1 MNKKLGWLII
11 RQHAPLLVG
20 ILILFMTLGAWSGWE
35 MNQHWQMLDQN
46 HDMVTSRL
54 DYDSQRHQYQDADGL
69 KAQSKQRYFTQ
80 YLQVYQDNRRG
91 LLANSQV
98 GSHLESNGF
107 VWTISLLIGIAL
119 VAVPRHRYWNEW
131 LQGLGFRRTQIFSRT
146 FLIYSLTTSIATIL
160 AKLMILSVLV
170 NNIPGT
176 YFSQFN
182 WWIWSSNLISTVLV
196 ALILM
201 TISVLVMLVTP
212 NIVIALIVGY
222 AASRTISR
230 FVLLQSFGQ
239 INNHFLN
246 FLNQHWWL
254 GVSVA
259 SVVLCL
265 GWLLG
270 RYLSSQ
276 LTSDCIHQAILR
288 PAWRLPVLLGLSMI
302 LTYLM
307 TNVVLPPQTSWQVG
321 VVVELMILVIL
332 IAWIYQPRWSRHVW
346 RLVRELR

>member
-1 MNKKLGWLII
+1 M
-11 RQHAPLLVG
+11 
-20 ILILFMTLGAWSGWE
+20 
-35 MNQHWQMLDQN
+35 
-46 HDMVTSRL
+46 
-54 DYDSQRHQYQDADGL
+54 
-69 KAQSKQRYFTQ
+69 
-80 YLQVYQDNRRG
+80 
-91 LLANSQV
+91 
-98 GSHLESNGF
+98 
-107 VWTISLLIGIAL
+107 
-119 VAVPRHRYWNEW
+119 
-131 LQGLGFRRTQIFSRT
+131 
-146 FLIYSLTTSIATIL
+146 
-160 AKLMILSVLV
+160 
-170 NNIPGT
+170 
-176 YFSQFN
+176 
-182 WWIWSSNLISTVLV
+182 
-196 ALILM
+196 
-201 TISVLVMLVTP
+201 TP